1 MNINVNGCSM
11 TVVNPETKK
20 ADALLWEYTHCYKG
34 KTLSDVYSTCSC
46 RKIES
51 FNNIRMR
58 CFETEGYNKDLKIT
72 GSNCDT
78 YSTMY
83 TFTNADGTFL
93 VKDTY
98 CNTFILKIE

>member
-1 MNINVNGCSM
+1 MTINVNGCNM
-11 TVVNPETKK
+11 TVVNPGTKK
-20 ADALLWEYTHCYKG
+20 ADAMLWEYTNCYRG
-34 KTLSDVYSTCSC
+34 RSVNDVYGRCSAV
-46 RKIES
+46 KKSSFSVIEL
-51 FNNIRMR
+51 RA
-58 CFETEGYNKDLKIT
+58 CGTEGYNHDLKVT
-72 GSNCDT
+72 GANCNT